1 MPANSIDRLRQLIQ
15 DLTGELAVA
24 ADEVRVRALGQTL
37 ALLHAAAETLD
48 ELEKKRAP
56 RPPRP
61 AAPRLA

>member
-1 MPANSIDRLRQLIQ
+1 MPVNSIDRLRQLIQ

-24 ADEVRVRALGQTL
+24 TDEVRGRGLGQAL

-48 ELEKKRAP
+48 ELERKRSP

-61 AAPRLA
+61 TAVV

>member
-1 MPANSIDRLRQLIQ
+1 MPASSIDRLRQLIQ

-24 ADEVRVRALGQTL
+24 ADEVRARALGQTL

-48 ELEKKRAP
+48 ELERRRP

-61 AAPRLA
+61 TATV

>member
-1 MPANSIDRLRQLIQ
+1 MPATSIDRLRQLIQ

-24 ADEVRVRALGQTL
+24 ADDVRKRGLGQAL

-48 ELEKKRAP
+48 ELERKRA

-61 AAPRLA
+61 SATV